1 MRYQWYS
8 TLVNTGHF
16 NITKQVFLWT
26 IIGRSDEFNTNIG
39 RLLEFLIKFTNKTA
53 TEFNFSQHWT
63 LKFTD
68 IGISLDNR
76 WEIRQ
81 DKH

>member
-1 MRYQWYS
+1 MTFDMQWRYVIGI
-8 TLVNTGHF
+8 LRDLFF
-16 NITKQVFLWT
+16 NIAVKTVHYFFIYYSK
-26 IIGRSDEFNTNIG
+26 NIG

-53 TEFNFSQHWT
+53 IEFNFSQHWT